1 MPSSVQPAVSEASC
15 PEWPEHPFS
24 GFLKQVFLKHSRSDS
39 GRASPANIRHAVST
53 RRCRGSRTL
62 ACTLHASSTPVQ
74 GRHSENPFSGRSPE
88 AGFPGG
94 VSALPFR
101 FGSGFSCQLISAMRS
116 VRAGAGAAERWPV
129 CYRTVTNLVR
139 TQATVQVL
147 DAQNTIWRG
156 CRSAEVTTPSI

>member
-94 VSALPFR
+94 ASALPFR
-101 FGSGFSCQLISAMRS
+101 FGSGFSGQYLPCDQYAPVPGQQNNAKQRKCIDPGYNRS
-116 VRAGAGAAERWPV
+116 RYQI
-129 CYRTVTNLVR
+129 CT
-139 TQATVQVL
+139 
-147 DAQNTIWRG
+147 
-156 CRSAEVTTPSI
+156 